1 MIKPATRLDTDRK
14 NPFQLAAA
22 QFVKRA
28 ETKGR
33 PEVEV
38 ESPEISA
45 PGDAISKD
53 AALNPLYR
61 PKKGL
66 NYFAHRLRCAA
77 LAAHPGQG
85 ISVAHQCNS
94 SPRHDCF
101 AQFDKGRLGLL
112 QGDAAPGTGRFNSL
126 RPRGHSTRRD
136 NFHNRWSAP
145 PCRQFAPWSRCESSA
160 AARTHAPARPCS
172 GSACER

>member
-1 MIKPATRLDTDRK
+1 MTKPATQLDTDRK

-61 PKKGL
+61 PKKASTTLRIDSDVLLWLRIQGKGYQSRINAILRRAMIASL
-66 NYFAHRLRCAA
+66 N
-77 LAAHPGQG
+77 
-85 ISVAHQCNS
+85 
-94 SPRHDCF
+94 
-101 AQFDKGRLGLL
+101 
-112 QGDAAPGTGRFNSL
+112 
-126 RPRGHSTRRD
+126 STKAD
-136 NFHNRWSAP
+136 
-145 PCRQFAPWSRCESSA
+145 
-160 AARTHAPARPCS
+160 
-172 GSACER
+172 